1 MKWKVGIYARVSRD
15 SEYSDSDSIDNQLSL
30 VRRYCINNNFDI
42 VETYIDDGYS
52 GTNFY
57 RPGFGKMLNDAREGI
72 INCIMVKD
80 LSRFGRNMGWVQV
93 YLSDLF
99 PKLKVRFI
107 SINDN
112 IDSNDC
118 EEYYDELN
126 VKLIA
131 MMYEHYAI
139 EGSKKVKQIKH
150 MQQLSGQYI
159 GVSAPYGYL
168 KDPMD
173 NHKLI
178 IDKYASEVIKK
189 IFKMTLELKSKN
201 EIVDELNKEG
211 IYPPSKYKAEVI
223 KVTSESTKVSSK
235 WTTEMIR
242 QILNNEVYIGN
253 MVQGKVTKPRRK
265 SNKRVKTKK
274 EDWII
279 VENIHEPIISK
290 DDFESVQRILN
301 YSSVM
306 LNSDDIVLRY
316 LKCPDCGSKFYKK
329 KTKYNEYYYCNNYRK
344 KECTNHSIVKTML
357 EGIVLEDLKSR
368 INKDIKELTKELV
381 ESTINV
387 IYVYNNGKVEIDYK
401 G

>member
-1 MKWKVGIYARVSRD
+1 MDESSLFYVIINNHIGSVFIKWRVGVYTRISRD
-15 SEYSDSDSIDNQLSL
+15 SEYSESNSIDNQLSL
-30 VRRYCINNNFDI
+30 IRRYCVTNNLGI

-52 GTNFY
+52 GTNFN
-57 RPGFGKMLNDAREGI
+57 RPGFCKMLNDAREGI
-72 INCIMVKD
+72 INCIIVKD
-80 LSRFGRNMGWVQV
+80 LSRFGRNMGWTHV
-93 YLSDLF
+93 YLSDLL
-99 PKLKVRFI
+99 PELKVRFI
-107 SINDN
+107 SINDH
-112 IDSNDC
+112 IDSSDK
-118 EEYYDELN
+118 EEYYDELD
-126 VKLIA
+126 VKFTA
-131 MMYEHYAI
+131 MMYEYYAI

-150 MQQLSGQYI
+150 VQQLNGQYI

-168 KDPMD
+168 KDSMD

-211 IYPPSKYKAEVI
+211 IYPPSKYKAKVI
-223 KVTSESTKVSSK
+223 KVTSEATKVSSK

-279 VENIHEPIISK
+279 VENTHEPIISK
-290 DDFESVQRILN
+290 DDFECVQRILN
-301 YSSVM
+301 YSPLM
-306 LNSDDIVLRY
+306 LKSDDIVLRY

-329 KTKYNEYYYCNNYRK
+329 KN
-344 KECTNHSIVKTML
+344 
-357 EGIVLEDLKSR
+357 
-368 INKDIKELTKELV
+368 
-381 ESTINV
+381 
-387 IYVYNNGKVEIDYK
+387 
-401 G
+401 

>member
-1 MKWKVGIYARVSRD
+1 MKWRVGAYTRGSRD
-15 SEYSDSDSIDNQLSL
+15 SEYSESNSIDNQLL
-30 VRRYCINNNFDI
+30 LIRRYCINNKLDI

-52 GTNFY
+52 GTNFN
-57 RPGFGKMLNDAREGI
+57 RPGFCKMLNDAREGI
-72 INCIMVKD
+72 INCIIVKD
-80 LSRFGRNMGWVQV
+80 LSRFGRNMGWTQI
-93 YLSDLF
+93 YLSDLL
-99 PKLKVRFI
+99 PELKVRFI

-112 IDSNDC
+112 IDSNDR
-118 EEYYDELN
+118 EEYYDELD
-126 VKLIA
+126 VKFTA
-131 MMYEHYAI
+131 MMYEYYAI

-168 KDPMD
+168 KDSKD

-178 IDKYASEVIKK
+178 IDKYAAEIIKK

-201 EIVDELNKEG
+201 EIVDELNKAG

-223 KVTSESTKVSSK
+223 KVTSEATKVSSK

-242 QILNNEVYIGN
+242 QILNSEVYIGN

-279 VENIHEPIISK
+279 VENTHEPIISK
-290 DDFESVQRILN
+290 DDFETVQRILN
-301 YSSVM
+301 YSLIM
-306 LNSDDIVLRY
+306 LKSDDLLLRY

-344 KECTNHSIVKTML
+344 KECTNHSIVKSML
-357 EGIVLEDLKSR
+357 EGMVLEDLKNR

-381 ESTINV
+381 ESTVNV
-387 IYVYNNGKVEIDYK
+387 IYVYDNGKVEIDYK
-401 G
+401 V